1 MTVKKALMF
10 TAILVVTGL
19 LVAGCGGKQTSSS
32 AKQVLDKALANLRAL
47 KSFKVSMI
55 STSASGTSAPSSSSP
70 AQASRADID
79 VTTEGGL
86 AMHSTTDQGGQKID
100 EYLLNGVA
108 YAYAEGQGWLK
119 QDASSTKAINV
130 QIADSLKTGIKDLKI
145 LSQGANSYRL
155 SFKMS
160 TSTGSTQDG
169 SSPSSAETSAT
180 TEFVVKV
187 DKPAMNIQ
195 EISVKASTAASS
207 GNQAQEETITFS
219 KQNSPITITLPEEA
233 KNAKS
238 AQQQSTPGSSGL

>member
-10 TAILVVTGL
+10 TAILVVASL
-19 LVAGCGGKQTSSS
+19 LVAGCGGKQTSS
-32 AKQVLDKALANLRAL
+32 AKLVLDKALAHLRAL
-47 KSFKVSMI
+47 KSFKVSI
-55 STSASGTSAPSSSSP
+55 TWTSASGTSAPSSSSS

-86 AMHSTTDQGGQKID
+86 AMHSTSDQGGQKTD
-100 EYLLNGVA
+100 EYLLDGVA
-108 YAYAEGQGWLK
+108 YGYAEGQGWLK

-130 QIADSLKTGIKDLKI
+130 QIADSLKTGTKDLKI
-145 LSQGANSYRL
+145 LSQDASSYRL

-160 TSTGSTQDG
+160 TST
-169 SSPSSAETSAT
+169 SSAQDSSSTSSTETTTT

-195 EISVKASTAASS
+195 EMSVKAAPSASPGS
-207 GNQAQEETITFS
+207 QAQEEVITFS
-219 KQNSPITITLPEEA
+219 GQNSPITIKLPEEA